1 MNPYGV
7 KVGYAK
13 PEITDFSN
21 HPANLGWKGTWI
33 PSINRFSTAAGAY
46 QFLKTTWNEL
56 KLPDF
61 SETSQDKGFEL
72 LVRRRNAIDLINTGK
87 FEEAIHKLALEWAS
101 LPLAR
106 TSIILGKTRQR
117 DQSAYGGQK
126 AWTMDKCLKFID
138 DFKKKV

>member
-33 PSINRFSTAAGAY
+33 PSISKFSTAAGAY
-46 QFLKTTWNEL
+46 QFIKPTWNSL

-61 SETSQDKGFEL
+61 TETSQDKGFEIL
-72 LVRRRNAIDLINTGK
+72 IKQAKAFELINLGN
-87 FEEAIHKLALEWAS
+87 FEEAIHKLAPVWAS

-106 TSIILGKTRQR
+106 TAIIAGKTRQR
-117 DQSAYGGQK
+117 NESAYPGQK